1 MEKVVM
7 IEKLVADMR
16 KGIVSFVYRKKNG
29 TERHAIGTLYGV
41 EHTIKGTG
49 KDRKECYWTLK
60 YFDIEAYAWRSFI
73 MENLI
78 SVGESRKSTLEEHHQ
93 ICLALVV
100 RLKDKMKAEG
110 KVAFAYRKTDGTIR
124 YAHGQLTENSGADD
138 RYFTYFDTD
147 KGEER
152 KFRIDSF
159 LGIGEP
165 QEIDIQA
172 ITNYFSDNGFKN
184 MSNGNRGLFDNYDFQ
199 EQEHTSEYCDTNS
212 ETTRSRSCQDN
223 NKRYN
228 DFSEISINSILKEH
242 GISIE
247 DTENIMIVDLLPHLN
262 KQQLKDLI
270 IQATTRLA
278 EL

>member
-41 EHTIKGTG
+41 
-49 KDRKECYWTLK
+49 
-60 YFDIEAYAWRSFI
+60 
-73 MENLI
+73 
-78 SVGESRKSTLEEHHQ
+78 ESRKSTLEEHHQ

-184 MSNGNRGLFDNYDFQ
+184 IPSGNRGLFDNYDFQ
-199 EQEHTSEYCDTNS
+199 EQEHTSEYWDTNS

-247 DTENIMIVDLLPHLN
+247 DTEDIMIVDLLPHLN